1 MNKPIYKKTLMCA
14 FFIGSTINLKKTFCW
29 SKIASSSS
37 SADYIK
43 PEGNRGDP
51 FSIIYKV
58 FS

>member
-1 MNKPIYKKTLMCA
+1 MNKPIYKKTLMYA

-29 SKIASSSS
+29 SKIASSS
-37 SADYIK
+37 DHIK